1 MFWCYN
7 IVALTVKFVYA
18 QILPLF
24 SAITII
30 VKQEY
35 GAVYLRHHGLLKG
48 PFQDRPF
55 SKVCDTGLFVFLN
68 PVSKIFVTKRSSVEN

>member
-18 QILPLF
+18 QSLPLF

-30 VKQEY
+30 VKQENV
-35 GAVYLRHHGLLKG
+35 AVYLRHHDLLNG

-55 SKVCDTGLFVFLN
+55 
-68 PVSKIFVTKRSSVEN
+68 

>member
-1 MFWCYN
+1 MFWCYT

-18 QILPLF
+18 QSLLLF

-35 GAVYLRHHGLLKG
+35 GAIYLRHHALLNG
-48 PFQDRPF
+48 PFQDGPF
-55 SKVCDTGLFVFLN
+55 
-68 PVSKIFVTKRSSVEN
+68 